1 MGLYRNIL
9 VVGNGFD
16 LALKL
21 PTSYLH
27 FMKSFL
33 RYRAEQLNLPI
44 SRIEE
49 SDKPSLYESFADNM
63 NLLKNSWGLTNN
75 TDLFD
80 EILLKNPF
88 ILLMIFKYNNVELSR
103 AKNIRVP
110 EISVEPMPWYPKFQ
124 DVPDLTEEY
133 FKEHD
138 IFDNDLN
145 WFNVEEILH
154 QISNE
159 EEFCNLS
166 NAIDKCKESCH
177 VLTNLYG
184 AERIFGS
191 YDAYKEHKKYQE
203 LIEGFKLFKQSL
215 AIYLFSV
222 ERFFEKMIQDNF
234 KDVKRL
240 FAENN
245 YDEIISL
252 NYTSFAERLFDVP
265 DKFCHHPHGKISK
278 VAPEKS
284 EIVLGYY
291 EDITKN
297 RFETHYVEF
306 QKFYQRILY
315 GLGNYGIKDESVR
328 NIELFGFSCDP
339 ADTELLKTLLLDKN
353 DNVNIAG
360 LHKVLVHCF
369 KDKNQNILNLI
380 QCIGKDNVLELTH
393 QGKLEFKLDIET

>member
-103 AKNIRVP
+103 AKNIHVP

-138 IFDNDLN
+138 IFD
-145 WFNVEEILH
+145 I
-154 QISNE
+154 
-159 EEFCNLS
+159 
-166 NAIDKCKESCH
+166 
-177 VLTNLYG
+177 
-184 AERIFGS
+184 
-191 YDAYKEHKKYQE
+191 
-203 LIEGFKLFKQSL
+203 
-215 AIYLFSV
+215 
-222 ERFFEKMIQDNF
+222 
-234 KDVKRL
+234 
-240 FAENN
+240 
-245 YDEIISL
+245 
-252 NYTSFAERLFDVP
+252 
-265 DKFCHHPHGKISK
+265 
-278 VAPEKS
+278 
-284 EIVLGYY
+284 
-291 EDITKN
+291 
-297 RFETHYVEF
+297 
-306 QKFYQRILY
+306 
-315 GLGNYGIKDESVR
+315 
-328 NIELFGFSCDP
+328 
-339 ADTELLKTLLLDKN
+339 
-353 DNVNIAG
+353 
-360 LHKVLVHCF
+360 
-369 KDKNQNILNLI
+369 
-380 QCIGKDNVLELTH
+380 
-393 QGKLEFKLDIET
+393 

>member
-16 LALKL
+16 LALNL

-33 RYRAEQLNLPI
+33 RYRAEQSNLPI
-44 SRIEE
+44 SRIEK

-63 NLLKNSWGLTNN
+63 NLLRNSWGAMNN

-88 ILLMIFKYNNVELSR
+88 ILLMIFKYNYIELAR
-103 AKNIRVP
+103 AKLIRVP
-110 EISVEPMPWYPKFQ
+110 EISVETTMWYPKFP
-124 DVPDLTEEY
+124 DTPDLSEEY

-138 IFDNDLN
+138 IVDNDLN

-154 QISNE
+154 QISNK
-159 EEFCNLS
+159 EEFCNIS
-166 NAIDKCKESCH
+166 NFIDKCKESCH

-184 AERIFGS
+184 AERIFGN
-191 YDAYKEHKKYQE
+191 YDTYKEHKKYQKMV
-203 LIEGFKLFKQSL
+203 EGFNLFKQSL
-215 AIYLFSV
+215 AIYFFSV
-222 ERFFEKMIQDNF
+222 ERFFEKKIQNNF
-234 KDVKRL
+234 KDVKKL
-240 FAENN
+240 FNENN

-252 NYTSFAERLFDVP
+252 NYTSFAERLFGIP

-278 VAPEKS
+278 VEPEKS

-297 RFETHYVEF
+297 RFETHFVEF